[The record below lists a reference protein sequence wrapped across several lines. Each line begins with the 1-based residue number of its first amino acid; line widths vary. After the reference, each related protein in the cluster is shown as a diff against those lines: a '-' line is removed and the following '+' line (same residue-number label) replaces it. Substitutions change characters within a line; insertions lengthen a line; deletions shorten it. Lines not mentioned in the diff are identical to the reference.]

1 MKILLFLSDLMIPL
15 IIFYIVGFGLL
26 MKSNVYQDFVDGAK
40 GGLKTV
46 AKILPTLIGLMTGVG
61 ILRASGFLD
70 MLASLLGN
78 VTDRIGFPSQLVP
91 ISLVKMFSS
100 SAASG
105 LLLDIYKQ
113 YGTDSRAG
121 LIASLLLSSTET
133 IFYTMS
139 IYFVAAKVTKTR
151 YTLAGALL
159 ATLGGDGGK
168 CGVGEFD
175 VREAENRGIYRNGFP
190 PLLYRYFQQFLHSFF
205 QFSFNGFQVLLRKIQ
220 PGMPLKTESDHPAQL
235 FLLSDP
241 HDFRA
246 NLFVRNIIRI

>member
-1 MKILLFLSDLMIPL
+1 MPVKILLFLSDLMIPL

-46 AKILPTLIGLMTGVG
+46 AKILPTLIGLMTGG
-61 ILRASGFLD
+61 GTLRASGFPD
-70 MLASLLGN
+70 MLATLLGN

-159 ATLGGDGGK
+159 ATLGGT
-168 CGVGEFD
+168 VAS
-175 VREAENRGIYRNGFP
+175 V
-190 PLLYRYFQQFLHSFF
+190 
-205 QFSFNGFQVLLRKIQ
+205 VL
-220 PGMPLKTESDHPAQL
+220 G
-235 FLLSDP
+235 
-241 HDFRA
+241 
-246 NLFVRNIIRI
+246 NLM